1 MIQRIGII
9 GGTGM
14 MGRMFVPAWEAQGKE
29 VRVSG
34 SKDVEKEKDL
44 VLNSEMVIVSAPIEK
59 TPEVIARIS
68 PWLTPEHLLS
78 DFTSIKAKVIPKMM
92 ETEAQIISAHP
103 MFGEV
108 PSLKGH
114 NVILLPIEGGG
125 RFLHKTQRLY
135 EDLGLN
141 VVVMDDWK
149 KHDESMSVIQG
160 LMHFLHITFSRV
172 LSKRQV
178 DLETI
183 LKIMSPVYQANFAFA
198 CRILQR
204 DPHLYTHILMDNAE
218 NHSVIGDFLSE
229 AQEHFKL
236 IERRDEET
244 FEKHFLAARE
254 FLGDEGELFAAQS
267 DYLIEKL
274 KEYEGPQGK

>member
-14 MGRMFVPAWEAQGKE
+14 MGRMFVPAWEALGKE
-29 VRVSG
+29 VMVSG
-34 SKDVEKEKDL
+34 SKDLEQEKAL
-44 VLNSEMVIVSAPIEK
+44 VLNSELVIVSVPIEK
-59 TPEVIARIS
+59 TPEVIQRIT
-68 PWLTPEHLLS
+68 PWLTPQHLLS
-78 DFTSIKAKVIPKMM
+78 DFTSIKAKVIPRML
-92 ETEAQIISAHP
+92 ETPAQVISAHP

-114 NVILLPIEGGG
+114 NVILLPVNGGK
-125 RFLHKTQRLY
+125 RLHQMERLY
-135 EDLGLN
+135 KELGLN
-141 VVVMDDWK
+141 VVVMEDWK

-172 LSKRQV
+172 LAKRQV
-178 DLETI
+178 DLSTI
-183 LKIMSPVYQANFAFA
+183 LQIMSPVYQANFAFA

-218 NHSVIGDFLSE
+218 NLSVLKDFLGE
-229 AQEHFKL
+229 AEEHYKL
-236 IERRDEET
+236 IVKKDEAT
-244 FEKHFLAARE
+244 FEQHFLNARE
-254 FLGDEGELFAAQS
+254 FLGEQGEVFAAQS

-274 KEYEGPQGK
+274 KEYKGPKAN